1 MDEKKEKLRVL
12 WRDLLAAENPEV
24 PVYFID
30 TLVET
35 YLLAPKETEKIIM
48 EHQHKYNINT

>member
-1 MDEKKEKLRVL
+1 MDEKKEKLKAV

-48 EHQHKYNINT
+48 DHHNKYNVDN